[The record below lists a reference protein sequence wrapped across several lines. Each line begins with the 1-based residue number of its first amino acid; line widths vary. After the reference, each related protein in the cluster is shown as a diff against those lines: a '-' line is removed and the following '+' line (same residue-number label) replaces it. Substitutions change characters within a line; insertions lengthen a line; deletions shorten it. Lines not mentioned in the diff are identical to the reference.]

1 MKKRTWLSALL
12 AVALLVSML
21 VVPSASAAGNTA
33 FTDITD
39 PDQANAAEMLRLLGV
54 VNGTGGGA
62 FRPQGTLTRGEFC
75 KMTVEIM
82 GRGDEEPAQRS
93 RTIFTDVSSTHWARG
108 YINLAASITV
118 GGSAGGDGESSTA
131 GTRLIMGVGDG
142 SFQPDR
148 VITCGE
154 AVTILMRVLGYGDGD
169 VAGGLNWYDGYM
181 GLAGSAGLLDKLNL
195 TGASTISRGQAAIL
209 FYNLLFAKTKGSDS
223 LYLTGLGCKV
233 EDGGILLDVN
243 ATLAGSNTAVKTTTG
258 TYKTDRAGLDEN
270 LEGMQGDVVLD
281 KNDKLLAFQPKENI
295 TSRAVNVA
303 EWEATWIRLL
313 DGEQIQIQPDT
324 RTFQSGEEKTYKD
337 VYQDGRPGDSMTI
350 YYDINGKIDYLFLPS
365 TSFTGKAMVARNQPS
380 GNPFTEL
387 TNGDSNYKIYKNGMP
402 ATVGDIRQYDVA
414 TYDSASKIL
423 YISDLKLT
431 GIYENVS
438 PSPKAPV
445 SITVL
450 GRAFDVLPEATNDLQ
465 NFKIGDM
472 MTLLLTSDGKVAGA
486 VTTAAAKG
494 NAVGYV
500 ESITEDGKATVQL
513 LDSVLGKVEG
523 QTSYRKDSATKM
535 MGELVTVS
543 SYKLGQITLT
553 RLTGGS
559 SSGVTGKLDVAART
573 LGGTPLADNVAVYEK
588 VGSSKL
594 QPVKYSQITAASV
607 PASKILY
614 ASKDYAGRY
623 NVLVLN
629 DVTGDLYTYGFLKSG
644 REQTGTM
651 HGLEG
656 EDAKIYN
663 STITV
668 TTAGTD
674 NQGREEKVFG
684 AVAIKNG
691 QVGGIVPS
699 LNQLKDFNRN
709 DIGPKL
715 AGYVFLNEVENVRRS
730 AFDMKAKTVTTT
742 DMVLPIS
749 DSVVCYNKTTKQ
761 WFTAENPMDAL
772 NQARAF
778 SDNITIYYDRTPE
791 DGGKVRM
798 VVVQ

>member
-21 VVPSASAAGNTA
+21 VVPSASAAGNSA

-62 FRPQGTLTRGEFC
+62 FRPQGTLTRSEFC

-118 GGSAGGDGESSTA
+118 GGSSGGDGESATA

-142 SFQPDR
+142 TFQPDR

-154 AVTILMRVLGYGDGD
+154 AVTILMRVLGYSDGD

-181 GLAGSAGLLDKLNL
+181 GLAGSAGLLDGLNL

-258 TYKTDRAGLDEN
+258 TYKTDRAGLDER

-303 EWEATWIRLL
+303 EWAYNEARLTG
-313 DGEQIQIQPDT
+313 GETLELPPQT
-324 RTFQSGEEKTYKD
+324 T
-337 VYQDGRPGDSMTI
+337 VYQDGEKKVYEELWQDLKPGTPATF
-350 YYDINGKIDYLFLPS
+350 YYTAEGKVDYVFLRS
-365 TSFTGKAMVARNQPS
+365 ASASDTAMVARSVPS
-380 GNPFTEL
+380 GNPFTALAKGE
-387 TNGDSNYKIYKNGMP
+387 SNYQIYKNRMP
-402 ATVGDIRQYDVA
+402 ATVNDIRQYDVA
-414 TYDSASKIL
+414 TYDSGAKVMN
-423 YISDLKLT
+423 ISDLRLT
-431 GIYENVS
+431 GMYENVY
-438 PSPKAPV
+438 PNTDTPAKIWVMGVELP
-445 SITVL
+445 
-450 GRAFDVLPEATNDLQ
+450 VLPCAVEDLR
-465 NFKIGDM
+465 NFKIGDTL
-472 MTLLLTSDGKVAGA
+472 TLLLTNDGKVAGA

-500 ESITEDGKATVQL
+500 KEINAENGEATVQL
-513 LDSVLGKVEG
+513 LDSVLGEVKG
-523 QTSYRKDSATKM
+523 KTAYRNDSATKM
-535 MGELVTVS
+535 LGELVTVS
-543 SYKLGQITLT
+543 SYKLGQISLT

-559 SSGVTGKLDVAART
+559 SSGVTGKLEVAART
-573 LGGTPLADNVAVYEK
+573 LGGVALADNAAVYEK

-594 QPVKYSQITAASV
+594 QPVKYSQITASSV

-614 ASKDYAGRY
+614 AGKDYAGRY
-623 NVLVLN
+623 NVLVLD
-629 DVTGDLYTYGFLKSG
+629 DVTGDLYTYGFMSKGTMETSSSMGPIINSTVIVTTSDKSG
-644 REQTGTM
+644 ESK
-651 HGLEG
+651 LELVG
-656 EDAKIYN
+656 GVEVPRNAVGGVVASLNTLKDGPAKI
-663 STITV
+663 
-668 TTAGTD
+668 
-674 NQGREEKVFG
+674 
-684 AVAIKNG
+684 
-691 QVGGIVPS
+691 
-699 LNQLKDFNRN
+699 
-709 DIGPKL
+709 
-715 AGYVFLNEVENVRRS
+715 AGYVFLKEQDGVRRS

-749 DSVVCYNKTTKQ
+749 DNVVCYNKTTKQ
-761 WFTAENPMDAL
+761 WFTAEDPMDAL

-791 DGGKVRM
+791 DGGKVRV

>member
-1 MKKRTWLSALL
+1 MKVRKWLSTLL
-12 AVALLVSML
+12 AAALLVGMMVL
-21 VVPSASAAGNTA
+21 PPASAAGNSA

-39 PDQANAAEMLRLLGV
+39 PAQANAAEMLRLLGV

-62 FRPQGTLTRGEFC
+62 FRPAGTLTRGEFC

-93 RTIFTDVSSTHWARG
+93 RTIFTDVGSTHWARG

-118 GGSAGGDGESSTA
+118 GGSSGSGGEGAAA

-154 AVTILMRVLGYGDGD
+154 AVTILMRVLGYGDSD

-181 GLAGSAGLLDKLNL
+181 GLAHSAGLLDGLTL

-243 ATLAGSNTAVKTTTG
+243 ATLAGSNTAVKTSTG
-258 TYKTDRAGLDEN
+258 TYKTDRTGMDESM
-270 LEGMQGDVVLD
+270 EGMQGDVVLD

-303 EWEATWIRLL
+303 EWAYNEVRLTGGETLEL
-313 DGEQIQIQPDT
+313 DP
-324 RTFQSGEEKTYKD
+324 QSD
-337 VYQDGRPGDSMTI
+337 VYQDGEKKTYEQLWQDLKPGTPATF
-350 YYDINGKIDYLFLPS
+350 YYTAEGKVDYVFLRS
-365 TSFTGKAMVARNQPS
+365 ASASDTAMVARSKPS
-380 GNPFTEL
+380 GNPFTALAGGE
-387 TNGDSNYKIYKNGMP
+387 SNYQIYKNGMP
-402 ATVGDIRQYDVA
+402 ATVNDIRQYDVA
-414 TYDSASKIL
+414 TYDSGAKVMN
-423 YISDLKLT
+423 ISDLRLT
-431 GIYENVS
+431 GMYENVY
-438 PSPKAPV
+438 PNTDTPATIWVMGVK
-445 SITVL
+445 L
-450 GRAFDVLPEATNDLQ
+450 QVLPCATEDLR
-465 NFKIGDM
+465 NFKIGD
-472 MTLLLTSDGKVAGA
+472 TLTVLLTSDGKVAGA
-486 VTTAAAKG
+486 VTTAAAKS

-500 ESITEDGKATVQL
+500 ESIDEEGKATVQL
-513 LDSVLGKVEG
+513 LNSVLGKVEG

-559 SSGVTGKLDVAART
+559 SGSVTGKLDVVGRT
-573 LGGTPLADNVAVYEK
+573 LGGTALADNVAVYEK
-588 VGSSKL
+588 VGTSKL
-594 QPVKYSQITAASV
+594 QPIKYSQITCTSV

-614 ASKDYAGRY
+614 AGKDYAGRY
-623 NVLVLN
+623 NVLVLD
-629 DVTGDLYTYGFLKSG
+629 DVTGDLYTYGFMSKGSMETSSSMG
-644 REQTGTM
+644 PIVNSTVIVTTTG
-651 HGLEG
+651 EG
-656 EDAKIYN
+656 EGTKLELVGGVDVPRDA
-663 STITV
+663 
-668 TTAGTD
+668 
-674 NQGREEKVFG
+674 
-684 AVAIKNG
+684 
-691 QVGGIVPS
+691 VGGIVAS
-699 LNQLKDFNRN
+699 LNTLEGKN
-709 DIGPKL
+709 KV
-715 AGYVFLNEVENVRRS
+715 AGHVFLKELDGVRRS

-749 DSVVCYNKTTKQ
+749 DNVVCYNKTTKQ
-761 WFTAENPMDAL
+761 WFTDEDPMTNL

-778 SDNITIYYDRTPE
+778 SDNMTLYYDRVPE

>member
-181 GLAGSAGLLDKLNL
+181 GLASSAGLLDKLNL

-295 TSRAVNVA
+295 ISRAVNVA

-337 VYQDGRPGDSMTI
+337 VYQDGHPGDSITI

-472 MTLLLTSDGKVAGA
+472 MTLLLTNDGKVAGV

-523 QTSYRKDSATKM
+523 KTSYRKDSATKM

-543 SYKLGQITLT
+543 SNKQGQLTLT

-594 QPVKYSQITAASV
+594 QPVKYSQITAVSV

-623 NVLVLN
+623 NVLVLD
-629 DVTGDLYTYGFLKSG
+629 DVTGDLYTYGFMSK
-644 REQTGTM
+644 GTM
-651 HGLEG
+651 TTPSSMG
-656 EDAKIYN
+656 EIVN
-663 STITV
+663 STVIV
-668 TTAGTD
+668 TTSD
-674 NQGREEKVFG
+674 
-684 AVAIKNG
+684 KNG
-691 QVGGIVPS
+691 ETKLELVGGVEVPRNAIGGVVAS
-699 LNQLKDFNRN
+699 LNTLQDKNK
-709 DIGPKL
+709 I
-715 AGYVFLNEVENVRRS
+715 AGYVFLKELDGVRRS

-742 DMVLPIS
+742 DMMLPIS
-749 DSVVCYNKTTKQ
+749 DNVVCYNKTTGK
-761 WFTAENPMDAL
+761 WFAEHEEAMDNL
-772 NQARAF
+772 NEARAF
-778 SDNITIYYDRTPE
+778 SDNITIYYDRAPE
-791 DGGKVRM
+791 DGGKVRV

>member
-1 MKKRTWLSALL
+1 MKVRKWLSTLL
-12 AVALLVSML
+12 AAALLVGMMVL
-21 VVPSASAAGNTA
+21 PPASAAGNSA

-39 PDQANAAEMLRLLGV
+39 PAQANAAEMLRLLGV

-93 RTIFTDVSSTHWARG
+93 RTIFTDVGSTHWARG

-118 GGSAGGDGESSTA
+118 GGSSGSGGEGAAA

-154 AVTILMRVLGYGDGD
+154 AVTILMRVLGYGDSD

-181 GLAGSAGLLDKLNL
+181 GLAHSAGLLDGLTL

-223 LYLTGLGCKV
+223 LYLTGLGCRV

-243 ATLAGSNTAVKTTTG
+243 ASLAGSNSAVKTSTG
-258 TYKTDRAGLDEN
+258 TYKTDRTGMDESM
-270 LEGMQGDVVLD
+270 EGMQGDVVLD

-303 EWEATWIRLL
+303 EWAYNEVRLTGGETLEL
-313 DGEQIQIQPDT
+313 DP
-324 RTFQSGEEKTYKD
+324 QSD
-337 VYQDGRPGDSMTI
+337 VYQDGEKKTYEQLWQDLKPGTPATF
-350 YYDINGKIDYLFLPS
+350 YYTAEGKVDYVFLRS
-365 TSFTGKAMVARNQPS
+365 ASASDTAMVARSKPS
-380 GNPFTEL
+380 GNPFTALAGGE
-387 TNGDSNYKIYKNGMP
+387 SNYQIYKNGMP
-402 ATVGDIRQYDVA
+402 ATVNDIRQYDVA
-414 TYDSASKIL
+414 TYDSGAKVMN
-423 YISDLKLT
+423 ISDLRLT
-431 GIYENVS
+431 GMYENVY
-438 PSPKAPV
+438 PNTDTPATIWVMGVK
-445 SITVL
+445 L
-450 GRAFDVLPEATNDLQ
+450 QVLPCATEDLR
-465 NFKIGDM
+465 NFKIGD
-472 MTLLLTSDGKVAGA
+472 TLTVLLTSDGKVAGA
-486 VTTAAAKG
+486 VTTAAAKS

-500 ESITEDGKATVQL
+500 ESIDEEGKATVQL
-513 LDSVLGKVEG
+513 LNSVLGKVEG

-559 SSGVTGKLDVAART
+559 SGSVTGKLDVVGRT
-573 LGGTPLADNVAVYEK
+573 LGGTALADNVAVYEK
-588 VGSSKL
+588 VGTSKL
-594 QPVKYSQITAASV
+594 QPIQYSQITCTSV

-614 ASKDYAGRY
+614 AGKDYAGRY
-623 NVLVLN
+623 NVLVLD
-629 DVTGDLYTYGFLKSG
+629 DVTGDLYTYGFMSKGSMETSSSMG
-644 REQTGTM
+644 PIVNSTVIVTTTG
-651 HGLEG
+651 EG
-656 EDAKIYN
+656 EGTKLELVGGVDVPRDA
-663 STITV
+663 
-668 TTAGTD
+668 
-674 NQGREEKVFG
+674 
-684 AVAIKNG
+684 
-691 QVGGIVPS
+691 VGGIVAS
-699 LNQLKDFNRN
+699 LNTLEGKN
-709 DIGPKL
+709 KV
-715 AGYVFLNEVENVRRS
+715 AGHVFLKELDGVRRS

-749 DSVVCYNKTTKQ
+749 DNVVCYNKTTKQ
-761 WFTAENPMDAL
+761 WFTDEDPMTNL

-778 SDNITIYYDRTPE
+778 SDNMTLYYDRAPE

>member
-295 TSRAVNVA
+295 TSRAANVA
-303 EWEATWIRLL
+303 EWAYNEARLTG
-313 DGEQIQIQPDT
+313 GETLELPPQT
-324 RTFQSGEEKTYKD
+324 T
-337 VYQDGRPGDSMTI
+337 VYQDGEKKVYEELWQDLKPGTPVTF
-350 YYDINGKIDYLFLPS
+350 YYTAEGKVGYLFLRS
-365 TSFTGKAMVARNQPS
+365 ASASDTAMVARSVPS
-380 GNPFTEL
+380 GNPFTAL
-387 TNGDSNYKIYKNGMP
+387 TKGEGNYQIYKNGMP
-402 ATVGDIRQYDVA
+402 ATVNDIRQYDVA
-414 TYDSASKIL
+414 TYDSGAKVMN
-423 YISDLKLT
+423 ISDLRLT
-431 GIYENVS
+431 GMYENVY
-438 PSPKAPV
+438 PNTDTPAKIWVMGKELP
-445 SITVL
+445 
-450 GRAFDVLPEATNDLQ
+450 VLPCAVEDLR
-465 NFKIGDM
+465 NFKIGDTL
-472 MTLLLTSDGKVAGA
+472 TLLLTSDGKVAGA

-500 ESITEDGKATVQL
+500 ESIAEDGTAVVQL

-523 QTSYRKDSATKM
+523 KTSYRGDSAEKM

-588 VGSSKL
+588 VSSSKL

-614 ASKDYAGRY
+614 AGKDYAGRY
-623 NVLVLN
+623 NVLVLD
-629 DVTGDLYTYGFLKSG
+629 DVTGDLYTYGFMSKGTWKTDSSLGEIVNSTVIVTTSGKDEGTKLELVGGVEVHRNAVGGVVASLNTLKDG
-644 REQTGTM
+644 P
-651 HGLEG
+651 
-656 EDAKIYN
+656 AKI
-663 STITV
+663 
-668 TTAGTD
+668 
-674 NQGREEKVFG
+674 
-684 AVAIKNG
+684 
-691 QVGGIVPS
+691 
-699 LNQLKDFNRN
+699 
-709 DIGPKL
+709 
-715 AGYVFLNEVENVRRS
+715 AGYVFLKELGGVHRS

-749 DSVVCYNKTTKQ
+749 DNVVCYNKTTGK
-761 WFTAENPMDAL
+761 WFAEHEEAMDNL
-772 NQARAF
+772 NEARAF

-791 DGGKVRM
+791 EGGKVRM

>member
-21 VVPSASAAGNTA
+21 VVPSASAAGNSA

-118 GGSAGGDGESSTA
+118 GGSSGGSGETA
-131 GTRLIMGVGDG
+131 SGGTRLIMGVGDG
-142 SFQPDR
+142 TFRPDR

-181 GLAGSAGLLDKLNL
+181 GLASSAGLMDKLNL

-223 LYLTGLGCKV
+223 PYLTGLGCRV
-233 EDGGILLDVN
+233 EDGGVLLDVN

-258 TYKTDRAGLDEN
+258 TYKTDRAGLNES

-281 KNDKLLAFQPKENI
+281 KDDKLLAFQPRDNI

-303 EWEATWIRLL
+303 EWAYNQVRLTGGETL
-313 DGEQIQIQPDT
+313 DLPPQT
-324 RTFQSGEEKTYKD
+324 T
-337 VYQDGRPGDSMTI
+337 VYQDGEKKVYEELWQDLKPGTPATL
-350 YYDINGKIDYLFLPS
+350 YYTAEGKVDYLFLRS
-365 TSFTGKAMVARNQPS
+365 ASASDTAMVARNVPT
-380 GNPFTEL
+380 GNPFTAL
-387 TNGDSNYKIYKNGMP
+387 TGGESNYQIYKNGMP
-402 ATVGDIRQYDVA
+402 ATVNDIRQYDVA
-414 TYDSASKIL
+414 TYDSGAKVMN
-423 YISDLKLT
+423 ISDLRLT
-431 GIYENVS
+431 GMYENVY
-438 PSPKAPV
+438 PNTDTPAKIWVMGVELP
-445 SITVL
+445 
-450 GRAFDVLPEATNDLQ
+450 VLPSAVEDLRS
-465 NFKIGDM
+465 FKIGDTL
-472 MTLLLTSDGKVAGA
+472 TLLLTSDGKVAGA
-486 VTTAAAKG
+486 VTTASAKS

-500 ESITEDGKATVQL
+500 ENIDAEGKATVQL
-513 LDSVLGKVEG
+513 LSDVLGKVEG
-523 QTSYRKDSATKM
+523 QTSYRGESATKL

-543 SYKLGQITLT
+543 SYKLGQISLT

-559 SSGVTGKLDVAART
+559 SSGVTGKLDVAGRT
-573 LGGTPLADNVAVYEK
+573 LGGVALADNVAVYEK

-594 QPVKYSQITAASV
+594 QPVKYSQITASSV

-614 ASKDYAGRY
+614 ASQDYAGRY
-623 NVLVLN
+623 NVLVLD
-629 DVTGDLYTYGFLKSG
+629 DVTGDLYTYGFMSK
-644 REQTGTM
+644 GTITTPSSM
-651 HGLEG
+651 G
-656 EDAKIYN
+656 DVVN
-663 STITV
+663 STVIV
-668 TTAGTD
+668 TTSGQSGEAKLELVGGVD
-674 NQGREEKVFG
+674 VPGNAVGG
-684 AVAIKNG
+684 AVA
-691 QVGGIVPS
+691 S
-699 LNQLKDFNRN
+699 LNVLDGKNK
-709 DIGPKL
+709 I
-715 AGYVFLNEVENVRRS
+715 AGYVFLKELAGVRRS
-730 AFDMKAKTVTTT
+730 AFDMTAKTVTTT
-742 DMVLPIS
+742 NMVLPIS
-749 DSVVCYNKTTKQ
+749 DNVVCYNKTTKQ
-761 WFTAENPMDAL
+761 WFTGEDPMNNL

>member
-21 VVPSASAAGNTA
+21 VVPSASAAGNSA

-295 TSRAVNVA
+295 ISRAVNVA

-337 VYQDGRPGDSMTI
+337 VYQDGHPGDSMTI

-472 MTLLLTSDGKVAGA
+472 MTLLLTNDGKVAGV

-523 QTSYRKDSATKM
+523 KTSYRKDSATKM

-543 SYKLGQITLT
+543 SNKQGQLTLT

-594 QPVKYSQITAASV
+594 QPVKYSQITAVSV

-623 NVLVLN
+623 NVLVLD
-629 DVTGDLYTYGFLKSG
+629 DVTGDLYTYGFMSK
-644 REQTGTM
+644 GTM
-651 HGLEG
+651 TTPSSMG
-656 EDAKIYN
+656 EIVN
-663 STITV
+663 STVIV
-668 TTAGTD
+668 TTSD
-674 NQGREEKVFG
+674 
-684 AVAIKNG
+684 KNG
-691 QVGGIVPS
+691 ETKLELVGGVEVPRNAIGGVVAS
-699 LNQLKDFNRN
+699 LNTLQDKNK
-709 DIGPKL
+709 I
-715 AGYVFLNEVENVRRS
+715 AGYVFLKELDGVRRS

-761 WFTAENPMDAL
+761 WFTAEDPMDAL

-791 DGGKVRM
+791 NGGKVRV

>member
-1 MKKRTWLSALL
+1 MKVRKWLSTLL
-12 AVALLVSML
+12 AAALLVGMMIL
-21 VVPSASAAGNTA
+21 PPASAAGNSA

-39 PDQANAAEMLRLLGV
+39 PAQANAAEMLRLLGV

-62 FRPQGTLTRGEFC
+62 FRPAGTLTRGEFC

-93 RTIFTDVSSTHWARG
+93 RTIFTDVGSTHWARG

-118 GGSAGGDGESSTA
+118 GGSSGSGGEGAAA

-181 GLAGSAGLLDKLNL
+181 GLASSAGLLDKLNL

-243 ATLAGSNTAVKTTTG
+243 ATLAGSNSAVKTSTG
-258 TYKTDRAGLDEN
+258 TYKTDRTGMDESM
-270 LEGMQGDVVLD
+270 EGMQGDVVLD

-303 EWEATWIRLL
+303 EWAYNEVRLTGGETLEL
-313 DGEQIQIQPDT
+313 DPK
-324 RTFQSGEEKTYKD
+324 SD
-337 VYQDGRPGDSMTI
+337 VYQDGEKKTYEQLWQDLKPGTPATF
-350 YYDINGKIDYLFLPS
+350 YYTAEGKVDYVFLRS
-365 TSFTGKAMVARNQPS
+365 ASASDTAMVARSKPS
-380 GNPFTEL
+380 GNPFTALAGGE
-387 TNGDSNYKIYKNGMP
+387 SNYQIYKNGMP
-402 ATVGDIRQYDVA
+402 ATVNDIRQYDVA
-414 TYDSASKIL
+414 TYDSGAKVMN
-423 YISDLKLT
+423 ISDLRLT
-431 GIYENVS
+431 GMYENVY
-438 PSPKAPV
+438 PNTDTPATIWVMGVK
-445 SITVL
+445 L
-450 GRAFDVLPEATNDLQ
+450 QVLPCATEDLR
-465 NFKIGDM
+465 NFKIGD
-472 MTLLLTSDGKVAGA
+472 TLTVLLTSDGKVAGA
-486 VTTAAAKG
+486 VTTAAAKS

-500 ESITEDGKATVQL
+500 ESVDEEGKATVQL
-513 LDSVLGKVEG
+513 LNSVLGKVEG

-559 SSGVTGKLDVAART
+559 SGSVTGKLDVVGRT
-573 LGGTPLADNVAVYEK
+573 LGGTALADNVAVYEK
-588 VGSSKL
+588 VGTSKL
-594 QPVKYSQITAASV
+594 QPIKYSQITCTSV

-614 ASKDYAGRY
+614 AGKDYAGRY
-623 NVLVLN
+623 NVLVLD
-629 DVTGDLYTYGFLKSG
+629 DVTGDLYTYGFMSKGSMETSSSMG
-644 REQTGTM
+644 PIVNSTVIVTTTG
-651 HGLEG
+651 EG
-656 EDAKIYN
+656 EGTKLELVGGVDVPRDA
-663 STITV
+663 
-668 TTAGTD
+668 
-674 NQGREEKVFG
+674 
-684 AVAIKNG
+684 
-691 QVGGIVPS
+691 VGGIVAS
-699 LNQLKDFNRN
+699 LNTLEGKN
-709 DIGPKL
+709 KV
-715 AGYVFLNEVENVRRS
+715 AGHVFLKELDGVRRS

-749 DSVVCYNKTTKQ
+749 DNVVCYNKTTKQ
-761 WFTAENPMDAL
+761 WFTDEDPMTNL

-778 SDNITIYYDRTPE
+778 SDNMTLYYDRAPE

>member
-1 MKKRTWLSALL
+1 MKVRKWLSTLL
-12 AVALLVSML
+12 AAALLVGMMVL
-21 VVPSASAAGNTA
+21 PPASAAGNSA

-39 PDQANAAEMLRLLGV
+39 PAQANAAEMLRLLGV

-62 FRPQGTLTRGEFC
+62 FRPAGTLTRGEFC

-93 RTIFTDVSSTHWARG
+93 RTIFTDVGSTHWARG

-118 GGSAGGDGESSTA
+118 GGSSGSGGEGAAA

-154 AVTILMRVLGYGDGD
+154 AVTILMRVLGYGDSD

-181 GLAGSAGLLDKLNL
+181 GLAGSAGLLDGLTL

-223 LYLTGLGCKV
+223 LYLTGLGCRV

-243 ATLAGSNTAVKTTTG
+243 ASLAGSNSAVKTSTG
-258 TYKTDRAGLDEN
+258 TYKTDRTGMDESM
-270 LEGMQGDVVLD
+270 EGMQGDVVLD

-303 EWEATWIRLL
+303 EWAYNEVRLTGGETLEL
-313 DGEQIQIQPDT
+313 DP
-324 RTFQSGEEKTYKD
+324 QSD
-337 VYQDGRPGDSMTI
+337 VYQDGEKKTYEQLWQDLKPGTPATF
-350 YYDINGKIDYLFLPS
+350 YYTAEGKVDYVFLRS
-365 TSFTGKAMVARNQPS
+365 ASASDTAMVARSKPS
-380 GNPFTEL
+380 GNPFTALAGGE
-387 TNGDSNYKIYKNGMP
+387 SNYQIYKNGMP
-402 ATVGDIRQYDVA
+402 ATVNDIRQYDVA
-414 TYDSASKIL
+414 TYDSGAKVMN
-423 YISDLKLT
+423 ISDLRLT
-431 GIYENVS
+431 GMYENVY
-438 PSPKAPV
+438 PNTDTPATIWVMGVK
-445 SITVL
+445 L
-450 GRAFDVLPEATNDLQ
+450 QVLPCATEDLR
-465 NFKIGDM
+465 NFKIGD
-472 MTLLLTSDGKVAGA
+472 TLTVLLTSDGKVAGA
-486 VTTAAAKG
+486 VTTAAAKS

-500 ESITEDGKATVQL
+500 ESIDEEGKATVQL
-513 LDSVLGKVEG
+513 LNSVLGKVEG

-559 SSGVTGKLDVAART
+559 SGSVTGKLDVVGRT
-573 LGGTPLADNVAVYEK
+573 LGGTALADNVAVYEK
-588 VGSSKL
+588 VGTSKL
-594 QPVKYSQITAASV
+594 QPIKYSQITCTSV

-614 ASKDYAGRY
+614 AGKDYAGRY
-623 NVLVLN
+623 NVLVLD
-629 DVTGDLYTYGFLKSG
+629 DVTGDLYTYGFMSKGSMETSSSMG
-644 REQTGTM
+644 PIVNSTVIVTTTG
-651 HGLEG
+651 EG
-656 EDAKIYN
+656 EGTKLELVGGVDVPRDA
-663 STITV
+663 
-668 TTAGTD
+668 
-674 NQGREEKVFG
+674 
-684 AVAIKNG
+684 
-691 QVGGIVPS
+691 VGGIVAS
-699 LNQLKDFNRN
+699 LNTLEGKN
-709 DIGPKL
+709 KV
-715 AGYVFLNEVENVRRS
+715 AGHVFLKELDGVRRS

-749 DSVVCYNKTTKQ
+749 DNVVCYNKTTKQ
-761 WFTAENPMDAL
+761 WFTDEDPMTNL

-778 SDNITIYYDRTPE
+778 SDNMTLYYDRAPE

>member
-337 VYQDGRPGDSMTI
+337 VYQDGHPGDSMTI

-472 MTLLLTSDGKVAGA
+472 MTLLLTNDGKVAGA
-486 VTTAAAKG
+486 VTAAAAKG

-543 SYKLGQITLT
+543 SNKQGQLTLT

-594 QPVKYSQITAASV
+594 QPVKYSQITAVSV

-614 ASKDYAGRY
+614 AGKDYAGRY
-623 NVLVLN
+623 NVLVLD
-629 DVTGDLYTYGFLKSG
+629 DVTGDLYTYGFMSK
-644 REQTGTM
+644 GTM
-651 HGLEG
+651 TTPSSMG
-656 EDAKIYN
+656 EIVN
-663 STITV
+663 STVIV
-668 TTAGTD
+668 TTSD
-674 NQGREEKVFG
+674 
-684 AVAIKNG
+684 KNG
-691 QVGGIVPS
+691 ETKLELVGGVEVPRNAVGGVVAS
-699 LNQLKDFNRN
+699 LNTLQDKNK
-709 DIGPKL
+709 I
-715 AGYVFLNEVENVRRS
+715 AGYVFLKELDGIRRS

-761 WFTAENPMDAL
+761 WFTAEDPMDAL

-791 DGGKVRM
+791 NGGKVRM

>member
-337 VYQDGRPGDSMTI
+337 VYQDGHPGDSMTI

-472 MTLLLTSDGKVAGA
+472 MTLLLTNDGKVAGA

-500 ESITEDGKATVQL
+500 KEINTEDGEATVQL
-513 LDSVLGKVEG
+513 LDNVLGEVKG
-523 QTSYRKDSATKM
+523 KTSYRKDSATKM

-543 SYKLGQITLT
+543 SNKQGQLTLT

-573 LGGTPLADNVAVYEK
+573 LGGVALADNVAVYEK

-594 QPVKYSQITAASV
+594 QPVKYSQITAVSV

-614 ASKDYAGRY
+614 AGKDYADRY
-623 NVLVLN
+623 NVLVLD
-629 DVTGDLYTYGFLKSG
+629 DVTGDLYTYGFMSKGTWKTDSSLGEIVNSTVIVTTSGKDEGTKLELVGGVEVPRNAVGGVVASLNTLKDG
-644 REQTGTM
+644 P
-651 HGLEG
+651 
-656 EDAKIYN
+656 AKI
-663 STITV
+663 
-668 TTAGTD
+668 
-674 NQGREEKVFG
+674 
-684 AVAIKNG
+684 
-691 QVGGIVPS
+691 
-699 LNQLKDFNRN
+699 
-709 DIGPKL
+709 
-715 AGYVFLNEVENVRRS
+715 AGYVFLKELDGVRRS

-749 DSVVCYNKTTKQ
+749 DNVVCYNKTTGK
-761 WFTAENPMDAL
+761 WFAEHEEAMDNL
-772 NQARAF
+772 NEARAF

-791 DGGKVRM
+791 EGGKVRM

>member
-1 MKKRTWLSALL
+1 MKVRKWLSTLL
-12 AVALLVSML
+12 AAALLVGMMIL
-21 VVPSASAAGNTA
+21 PPASAAGNSA

-39 PDQANAAEMLRLLGV
+39 PAQANAAEMLRLLGV

-62 FRPQGTLTRGEFC
+62 FRPAGTLTRGEFC

-93 RTIFTDVSSTHWARG
+93 RTIFTDVGSTHWARG

-118 GGSAGGDGESSTA
+118 GGSSGSGGEGAAA

-181 GLAGSAGLLDKLNL
+181 GLASSAGLLDKLNL

-223 LYLTGLGCKV
+223 RYLTGLGCKV
-233 EDGGILLDVN
+233 EEGGILLDVN
-243 ATLAGSNTAVKTTTG
+243 ASLAGSNSAVKTSTG
-258 TYKTDRAGLDEN
+258 TYKTDRTGMDESM
-270 LEGMQGDVVLD
+270 EGMQGDVVLD

-303 EWEATWIRLL
+303 EWAYSEVRLTGGETLEL
-313 DGEQIQIQPDT
+313 DP
-324 RTFQSGEEKTYKD
+324 QSA
-337 VYQDGRPGDSMTI
+337 VYQDGEKKTYEQLWQDLKPGTPATF
-350 YYDINGKIDYLFLPS
+350 YYTAEGKVDYVFLRS
-365 TSFTGKAMVARNQPS
+365 ASASDTAMVARSKPS
-380 GNPFTEL
+380 GNPFTALAGGE
-387 TNGDSNYKIYKNGMP
+387 SNYQIYKNGMP
-402 ATVGDIRQYDVA
+402 ATVNDIRQYDVA
-414 TYDSASKIL
+414 TYDSGAKVMN
-423 YISDLKLT
+423 ISDLRLT
-431 GIYENVS
+431 GMYENVY
-438 PSPKAPV
+438 PNTDTPATIWVMGVK
-445 SITVL
+445 L
-450 GRAFDVLPEATNDLQ
+450 QVLPCATEDLR
-465 NFKIGDM
+465 NFKIGD
-472 MTLLLTSDGKVAGA
+472 TLTVLLTSDGKVAGA
-486 VTTAAAKG
+486 VTTAAAKS

-500 ESITEDGKATVQL
+500 ESIDEEGKATIQL
-513 LDSVLGKVEG
+513 LNSVLGKVEG

-559 SSGVTGKLDVAART
+559 SGSVTGKLDVVGRT
-573 LGGTPLADNVAVYEK
+573 LGGTALADNVAVYEK
-588 VGSSKL
+588 VGTSKL
-594 QPVKYSQITAASV
+594 QPVKYSQITCTSV

-614 ASKDYAGRY
+614 AGKDYAGRY
-623 NVLVLN
+623 NVLVLD
-629 DVTGDLYTYGFLKSG
+629 DVTGDLYTYGFMSKGSMETASSMG
-644 REQTGTM
+644 PIVNSTVIVTTKG
-651 HGLEG
+651 EG
-656 EDAKIYN
+656 EGTKLELVGGVDVPRDA
-663 STITV
+663 
-668 TTAGTD
+668 
-674 NQGREEKVFG
+674 
-684 AVAIKNG
+684 
-691 QVGGIVPS
+691 VGGIVAS
-699 LNQLKDFNRN
+699 LNTLEGKN
-709 DIGPKL
+709 KV
-715 AGYVFLNEVENVRRS
+715 AGHVFLKELDGVRRS

-749 DSVVCYNKTTKQ
+749 DNVVCYNKTTKQ
-761 WFTAENPMDAL
+761 WFTDEDPMTNL

-778 SDNITIYYDRTPE
+778 SDNMTLYYDRAPE

>member
-21 VVPSASAAGNTA
+21 VVPSASAAGNSA

-62 FRPQGTLTRGEFC
+62 FRPQGTLTRSEFC

-118 GGSAGGDGESSTA
+118 GGSSGGDGESSTA

-337 VYQDGRPGDSMTI
+337 VYQDGHPGDSMTI

-472 MTLLLTSDGKVAGA
+472 MTLLLTNDGKVAGV

-523 QTSYRKDSATKM
+523 KTSYRKDSATKM

-543 SYKLGQITLT
+543 SNKQGQLTLT

-573 LGGTPLADNVAVYEK
+573 LGGVALADNVAVYEK

-594 QPVKYSQITAASV
+594 QPVKYSQITAVSV

-614 ASKDYAGRY
+614 AGKDYADRY
-623 NVLVLN
+623 NVLVLD
-629 DVTGDLYTYGFLKSG
+629 DVTGDLYTYGFMSKGTWKTDSSLGEIVNSTVIVTTSGKDEGTKLELVGGVEVPRNAVGGVVASLNTLKDG
-644 REQTGTM
+644 P
-651 HGLEG
+651 
-656 EDAKIYN
+656 AKI
-663 STITV
+663 
-668 TTAGTD
+668 
-674 NQGREEKVFG
+674 
-684 AVAIKNG
+684 
-691 QVGGIVPS
+691 
-699 LNQLKDFNRN
+699 
-709 DIGPKL
+709 
-715 AGYVFLNEVENVRRS
+715 AGYVFLKELDGVRRS

-749 DSVVCYNKTTKQ
+749 DNVVCYNKTTGK
-761 WFTAENPMDAL
+761 WFAEHEEAMDNL
-772 NQARAF
+772 NEARAF

-791 DGGKVRM
+791 EGGKVRM

>member
-337 VYQDGRPGDSMTI
+337 VYQDGHPGDSMTI

-472 MTLLLTSDGKVAGA
+472 MTLLLTNDGKVAGV

-523 QTSYRKDSATKM
+523 KTSYRKDSATKM

-543 SYKLGQITLT
+543 SNKQGQLTLT

-573 LGGTPLADNVAVYEK
+573 LGGVALADNVAVYEK

-629 DVTGDLYTYGFLKSG
+629 DVTGDLYTYGFMSK
-644 REQTGTM
+644 GTM
-651 HGLEG
+651 TTPSSMG
-656 EDAKIYN
+656 EIVN
-663 STITV
+663 STVIV
-668 TTAGTD
+668 TTSD
-674 NQGREEKVFG
+674 
-684 AVAIKNG
+684 KNG
-691 QVGGIVPS
+691 ETKLELVGGVEVPRNAIGGVVAS
-699 LNQLKDFNRN
+699 LNTLQDKNK
-709 DIGPKL
+709 I
-715 AGYVFLNEVENVRRS
+715 AGYVFLKELDGIRRS

-761 WFTAENPMDAL
+761 WFTAEDPMDAL

-791 DGGKVRM
+791 EGGKVRM

>member
-1 MKKRTWLSALL
+1 MKVRKWLSTLL
-12 AVALLVSML
+12 AAALLVGMMIL
-21 VVPSASAAGNTA
+21 PPASAAGNSA

-39 PDQANAAEMLRLLGV
+39 PAQANAAEMLRLLGV

-62 FRPQGTLTRGEFC
+62 FRPAGTLTRGEFC

-93 RTIFTDVSSTHWARG
+93 RTIFTDVGSTHWARG

-118 GGSAGGDGESSTA
+118 GGSSGSGGEGAAA

-154 AVTILMRVLGYGDGD
+154 AVTILMRVLGYGDSD

-181 GLAGSAGLLDKLNL
+181 GLAHSAGLLDGLTL

-233 EDGGILLDVN
+233 EEGGILLDVN
-243 ATLAGSNTAVKTTTG
+243 ASLAGSNSAVKTSTG
-258 TYKTDRAGLDEN
+258 TYKTDRTGMDESM
-270 LEGMQGDVVLD
+270 EGMQGDVVLD

-303 EWEATWIRLL
+303 EWAYNQVRLTGGETLEL
-313 DGEQIQIQPDT
+313 DP
-324 RTFQSGEEKTYKD
+324 QSD
-337 VYQDGRPGDSMTI
+337 VYQDGEKKTYEQLWQDLKPGTPATF
-350 YYDINGKIDYLFLPS
+350 YYTAEGKVDYVFLRS
-365 TSFTGKAMVARNQPS
+365 ASASDTAMVARSKPS
-380 GNPFTEL
+380 GNPFTALAGGE
-387 TNGDSNYKIYKNGMP
+387 SNYQIYKNGMP
-402 ATVGDIRQYDVA
+402 ATVNDIRQYDVA
-414 TYDSASKIL
+414 TYDSGAKVMN
-423 YISDLKLT
+423 ISDLRLT
-431 GIYENVS
+431 GMYENVY
-438 PSPKAPV
+438 PNTDTPATIWVMGVK
-445 SITVL
+445 L
-450 GRAFDVLPEATNDLQ
+450 QVLPCATEDLR
-465 NFKIGDM
+465 NFKIGD
-472 MTLLLTSDGKVAGA
+472 TLTVLLTSDGKVAGA
-486 VTTAAAKG
+486 VTTAAAKS

-500 ESITEDGKATVQL
+500 ESIDEEGKATVQL
-513 LDSVLGKVEG
+513 LNSVLGKVEG

-559 SSGVTGKLDVAART
+559 SGSVTGKLDVVGRT
-573 LGGTPLADNVAVYEK
+573 LGGTALADNVAVYEK
-588 VGSSKL
+588 VGTSKL
-594 QPVKYSQITAASV
+594 QPIQYSQITCTSV

-614 ASKDYAGRY
+614 AGKDYAGRY
-623 NVLVLN
+623 NVLVLD
-629 DVTGDLYTYGFLKSG
+629 DVTGDLYTYGFMSKGSMETSSSMG
-644 REQTGTM
+644 PIVNSTVIVTTTG
-651 HGLEG
+651 EG
-656 EDAKIYN
+656 EGTKLELVGGVDVPRDA
-663 STITV
+663 
-668 TTAGTD
+668 
-674 NQGREEKVFG
+674 
-684 AVAIKNG
+684 
-691 QVGGIVPS
+691 VGGIVAS
-699 LNQLKDFNRN
+699 LNTLEGKN
-709 DIGPKL
+709 KV
-715 AGYVFLNEVENVRRS
+715 AGHVFLKELDGVRRS

-749 DSVVCYNKTTKQ
+749 DNVVCYNKTTKQ
-761 WFTAENPMDAL
+761 WFTDEDPMTNLNP
-772 NQARAF
+772 ARAF
-778 SDNITIYYDRTPE
+778 SDNMTLYYDRAPE

>member
-181 GLAGSAGLLDKLNL
+181 GLASSAGLLDKLNL

-337 VYQDGRPGDSMTI
+337 VYQDGHPGDSMTI

-472 MTLLLTSDGKVAGA
+472 MTLLLTNDGKVAGV

-523 QTSYRKDSATKM
+523 KTSYRKDSATKM

-543 SYKLGQITLT
+543 SNKQGQLTLT

-594 QPVKYSQITAASV
+594 QPVKYSQITAVSV

-623 NVLVLN
+623 NVLVLD
-629 DVTGDLYTYGFLKSG
+629 DVTGDLYTYGFMSK
-644 REQTGTM
+644 GTM
-651 HGLEG
+651 TTPSSMG
-656 EDAKIYN
+656 EIVN
-663 STITV
+663 STVIV
-668 TTAGTD
+668 TTSD
-674 NQGREEKVFG
+674 
-684 AVAIKNG
+684 KNG
-691 QVGGIVPS
+691 ETKLELVGGVEVPRNAIGGVVAS
-699 LNQLKDFNRN
+699 LNTLQDKNK
-709 DIGPKL
+709 I
-715 AGYVFLNEVENVRRS
+715 AGYVFLKELDGVRRS

-761 WFTAENPMDAL
+761 WFTAEDPMDAL

-791 DGGKVRM
+791 NGGKVRV

>member
-337 VYQDGRPGDSMTI
+337 VYQDGHPGDSMTI

-472 MTLLLTSDGKVAGA
+472 MTLLLTNDGKVAGV

-543 SYKLGQITLT
+543 SNKQGQLTLT

-594 QPVKYSQITAASV
+594 QPVKYSQITAVSV

-623 NVLVLN
+623 NVLVLD
-629 DVTGDLYTYGFLKSG
+629 DVTGDLYTYGFMSKGTWKTDSSLGEIVNSTVIVTTSGKDEGTKLELVGGVEVPRNAVGGVVASLNTLKDG
-644 REQTGTM
+644 P
-651 HGLEG
+651 
-656 EDAKIYN
+656 AKI
-663 STITV
+663 
-668 TTAGTD
+668 
-674 NQGREEKVFG
+674 
-684 AVAIKNG
+684 
-691 QVGGIVPS
+691 
-699 LNQLKDFNRN
+699 
-709 DIGPKL
+709 
-715 AGYVFLNEVENVRRS
+715 AGYVFLKELDGVHRS

-749 DSVVCYNKTTKQ
+749 DNVVCYNKTTKQ
-761 WFTAENPMDAL
+761 WFTAEDPMDAL

>member
-337 VYQDGRPGDSMTI
+337 VYQDGHPGDSMTI
-350 YYDINGKIDYLFLPS
+350 YYDINGKIDYLFLSS

-472 MTLLLTSDGKVAGA
+472 MTLLLTNDGKVAGV

-523 QTSYRKDSATKM
+523 KTSYRKDSATKM

-543 SYKLGQITLT
+543 SNKQGQLTLT

-594 QPVKYSQITAASV
+594 QPVKYSQITAVSV

-629 DVTGDLYTYGFLKSG
+629 DVTGDLYTYGFMSK
-644 REQTGTM
+644 GTM
-651 HGLEG
+651 TTPSSMG
-656 EDAKIYN
+656 EIVN
-663 STITV
+663 STVIV
-668 TTAGTD
+668 TTSD
-674 NQGREEKVFG
+674 
-684 AVAIKNG
+684 KNG
-691 QVGGIVPS
+691 ETKLELVGGVEVPRNAIGGVVAS
-699 LNQLKDFNRN
+699 LNTLQDKNK
-709 DIGPKL
+709 I
-715 AGYVFLNEVENVRRS
+715 AGYVFLKELDGVRRS

-761 WFTAENPMDAL
+761 WFTAEDPMDAL

>member
-1 MKKRTWLSALL
+1 MKVRKWLSTLL
-12 AVALLVSML
+12 AAALLVGMMIL
-21 VVPSASAAGNTA
+21 PPASAAGNSA

-39 PDQANAAEMLRLLGV
+39 PAQANAAEMLRLLGV

-62 FRPQGTLTRGEFC
+62 FRPAGTLTRGEFC

-93 RTIFTDVSSTHWARG
+93 RTIFTDVGSTHWARG

-118 GGSAGGDGESSTA
+118 GGSSGSGGEGAAA

-154 AVTILMRVLGYGDGD
+154 AVTILMRVLGYGDSD

-181 GLAGSAGLLDKLNL
+181 GLAHSAGLLDGLTL

-223 LYLTGLGCKV
+223 LYLTGLGCRV

-243 ATLAGSNTAVKTTTG
+243 ASLAGSNSAVKTSTG
-258 TYKTDRAGLDEN
+258 TYKTDRTGMDESM
-270 LEGMQGDVVLD
+270 EGMQGDVVLD

-303 EWEATWIRLL
+303 EWAYNEVRLTGGETLEL
-313 DGEQIQIQPDT
+313 DP
-324 RTFQSGEEKTYKD
+324 QSD
-337 VYQDGRPGDSMTI
+337 VYQDGEKKTYEQLWQDLKPGTPATF
-350 YYDINGKIDYLFLPS
+350 YYTAEGKVDYVFLRS
-365 TSFTGKAMVARNQPS
+365 ASASDTAMVARSKPS
-380 GNPFTEL
+380 GNPFTALAGGE
-387 TNGDSNYKIYKNGMP
+387 SNYQIYKNGMP
-402 ATVGDIRQYDVA
+402 ATVNDIRQYDVA
-414 TYDSASKIL
+414 TYDSGAKVMN
-423 YISDLKLT
+423 ISDLRLT
-431 GIYENVS
+431 GMYENVY
-438 PSPKAPV
+438 PNTDTPATIWVMGVK
-445 SITVL
+445 L
-450 GRAFDVLPEATNDLQ
+450 QVLPCATEDLR
-465 NFKIGDM
+465 NFKIGD
-472 MTLLLTSDGKVAGA
+472 TLTVLLTSDGKVAGA
-486 VTTAAAKG
+486 VTTAAAKS

-500 ESITEDGKATVQL
+500 ESIDEEGKATVQL
-513 LDSVLGKVEG
+513 LNSVLGKVEG

-559 SSGVTGKLDVAART
+559 SGSVTGKLDVVGRT
-573 LGGTPLADNVAVYEK
+573 LGGTALADNVAVYEK
-588 VGSSKL
+588 VGTSKL
-594 QPVKYSQITAASV
+594 QPIKYSQITCTSV

-614 ASKDYAGRY
+614 AGKDYAGRY
-623 NVLVLN
+623 NVLVLD
-629 DVTGDLYTYGFLKSG
+629 DVTGDLYTYGFMSKGSMETASSMG
-644 REQTGTM
+644 PIVNSTVIVTTTG
-651 HGLEG
+651 EG
-656 EDAKIYN
+656 EGTKLELVGGVDVPRDA
-663 STITV
+663 
-668 TTAGTD
+668 
-674 NQGREEKVFG
+674 
-684 AVAIKNG
+684 
-691 QVGGIVPS
+691 VGGIVAS
-699 LNQLKDFNRN
+699 LNTLEGKN
-709 DIGPKL
+709 KV
-715 AGYVFLNEVENVRRS
+715 AGHVFLKELDGVRRS

-749 DSVVCYNKTTKQ
+749 DNVVCYNKTTKQ
-761 WFTAENPMDAL
+761 WFTDEDPMTNL

-778 SDNITIYYDRTPE
+778 SDNMTLYYDRAPE

>member
-295 TSRAVNVA
+295 TSRAANVA
-303 EWEATWIRLL
+303 EWAYNEARLTG
-313 DGEQIQIQPDT
+313 GETLELPPQTTI
-324 RTFQSGEEKTYKD
+324 
-337 VYQDGRPGDSMTI
+337 YQDGEKKVYEELWQDLKPGTPVTF
-350 YYDINGKIDYLFLPS
+350 YYTAEGKVDYLFLRS
-365 TSFTGKAMVARNQPS
+365 ASASDTAMVARSVPS
-380 GNPFTEL
+380 GNPFTAL
-387 TNGDSNYKIYKNGMP
+387 TKGEGNYQIYKNGMP
-402 ATVGDIRQYDVA
+402 ATVNDIRQYDVA
-414 TYDSASKIL
+414 TYDSGAKVMN
-423 YISDLKLT
+423 ISDLRLT
-431 GIYENVS
+431 GMYENVY
-438 PSPKAPV
+438 PNTDTPAKIWAMGKELP
-445 SITVL
+445 
-450 GRAFDVLPEATNDLQ
+450 VLPCAVEDLR
-465 NFKIGDM
+465 NFKIGDTL
-472 MTLLLTSDGKVAGA
+472 TLLLTSDGKVAGA

-500 ESITEDGKATVQL
+500 KSIAEDGTAVVQL

-523 QTSYRKDSATKM
+523 KTSYRGDSAEKM

-573 LGGTPLADNVAVYEK
+573 LGGVALADNVAVYEK

-594 QPVKYSQITAASV
+594 QPVKYSQITAVSV

-614 ASKDYAGRY
+614 AGKDYAGRY
-623 NVLVLN
+623 NVLVLD
-629 DVTGDLYTYGFLKSG
+629 DVTGDLYTYGFMSKGTWKTDSSLGEIVNSTVIVTTSGKDEGTKLELVGGVEVPRNAVGGVVASLNTLKDG
-644 REQTGTM
+644 P
-651 HGLEG
+651 
-656 EDAKIYN
+656 AKI
-663 STITV
+663 
-668 TTAGTD
+668 
-674 NQGREEKVFG
+674 
-684 AVAIKNG
+684 
-691 QVGGIVPS
+691 
-699 LNQLKDFNRN
+699 
-709 DIGPKL
+709 
-715 AGYVFLNEVENVRRS
+715 AGYVFLKELDGVRRS

-749 DSVVCYNKTTKQ
+749 DNVVCYNKTTGK
-761 WFTAENPMDAL
+761 WFAEHEEAMDNL
-772 NQARAF
+772 NEARAF

-791 DGGKVRM
+791 EGGKVRM

>member
-472 MTLLLTSDGKVAGA
+472 MTLLLTNDGKVAGV

-523 QTSYRKDSATKM
+523 KTSYRKDSATKM

-543 SYKLGQITLT
+543 SNKQGQLTLT

-573 LGGTPLADNVAVYEK
+573 LGGVALADNVAVYEK

-594 QPVKYSQITAASV
+594 QPVKYSQITAVSV

-614 ASKDYAGRY
+614 AGKDYADRY
-623 NVLVLN
+623 NVLVLD
-629 DVTGDLYTYGFLKSG
+629 DVTGDLYTYGFMSKGTWKTDSSLGEIVNSTVIVTTSGKDEGTKLELVGGVEVPRNAVGGVVASLNTLKDG
-644 REQTGTM
+644 P
-651 HGLEG
+651 
-656 EDAKIYN
+656 AKI
-663 STITV
+663 
-668 TTAGTD
+668 
-674 NQGREEKVFG
+674 
-684 AVAIKNG
+684 
-691 QVGGIVPS
+691 
-699 LNQLKDFNRN
+699 
-709 DIGPKL
+709 
-715 AGYVFLNEVENVRRS
+715 AGYVFLKELDGVRRS

-749 DSVVCYNKTTKQ
+749 DNVVCYNKTTGK
-761 WFTAENPMDAL
+761 WFAEHEEAMDNL
-772 NQARAF
+772 NEARAF

-791 DGGKVRM
+791 EGGKVRM

>member
-1 MKKRTWLSALL
+1 
-12 AVALLVSML
+12 
-21 VVPSASAAGNTA
+21 
-33 FTDITD
+33 
-39 PDQANAAEMLRLLGV
+39 
-54 VNGTGGGA
+54 
-62 FRPQGTLTRGEFC
+62 
-75 KMTVEIM
+75 
-82 GRGDEEPAQRS
+82 
-93 RTIFTDVSSTHWARG
+93 
-108 YINLAASITV
+108 
-118 GGSAGGDGESSTA
+118 
-131 GTRLIMGVGDG
+131 
-142 SFQPDR
+142 
-148 VITCGE
+148 
-154 AVTILMRVLGYGDGD
+154 
-169 VAGGLNWYDGYM
+169 
-181 GLAGSAGLLDKLNL
+181 
-195 TGASTISRGQAAIL
+195 
-209 FYNLLFAKTKGSDS
+209 
-223 LYLTGLGCKV
+223 
-233 EDGGILLDVN
+233 
-243 ATLAGSNTAVKTTTG
+243 
-258 TYKTDRAGLDEN
+258 
-270 LEGMQGDVVLD
+270 
-281 KNDKLLAFQPKENI
+281 
-295 TSRAVNVA
+295 
-303 EWEATWIRLL
+303 
-313 DGEQIQIQPDT
+313 
-324 RTFQSGEEKTYKD
+324 
-337 VYQDGRPGDSMTI
+337 MTI

-472 MTLLLTSDGKVAGA
+472 MTLLLTNDGKVAGV

-500 ESITEDGKATVQL
+500 KEINTEDGEATVQL
-513 LDSVLGKVEG
+513 LDNVLGEVKG
-523 QTSYRKDSATKM
+523 KTSYRKDSATKM

-543 SYKLGQITLT
+543 SNKQGQLTLT

-573 LGGTPLADNVAVYEK
+573 LGGVALADNVAVYEK

-594 QPVKYSQITAASV
+594 QPVKYSQITAVSV

-614 ASKDYAGRY
+614 AGKDYADRY
-623 NVLVLN
+623 NVLVLD
-629 DVTGDLYTYGFLKSG
+629 DVTGDLYTYGFMSKGTWKTDSSLGEIVNSTVIVTTSGKDEGTKLELVGGVEVPRNAVGGVVASLNTLKDG
-644 REQTGTM
+644 P
-651 HGLEG
+651 
-656 EDAKIYN
+656 AKI
-663 STITV
+663 
-668 TTAGTD
+668 
-674 NQGREEKVFG
+674 
-684 AVAIKNG
+684 
-691 QVGGIVPS
+691 
-699 LNQLKDFNRN
+699 
-709 DIGPKL
+709 
-715 AGYVFLNEVENVRRS
+715 AGYVFLKELDGVRRS

-749 DSVVCYNKTTKQ
+749 DNVVCYNKTTKQ
-761 WFTAENPMDAL
+761 WFTDEDPMNNL

-778 SDNITIYYDRTPE
+778 SDNITIYYDRAPE

>member
-1 MKKRTWLSALL
+1 MKVRKWLSTLL
-12 AVALLVSML
+12 AAALLVGMMIL
-21 VVPSASAAGNTA
+21 PPASAAGNSA

-39 PDQANAAEMLRLLGV
+39 PAQANAAEMLRLLGV

-62 FRPQGTLTRGEFC
+62 FRPAGTLTRGEFC

-93 RTIFTDVSSTHWARG
+93 RTIFTDVGSTHWARG

-118 GGSAGGDGESSTA
+118 GGSSGSGGEGAAA

-181 GLAGSAGLLDKLNL
+181 GLASSAGLLDKLNL

-243 ATLAGSNTAVKTTTG
+243 ATLAGSNSAVKTSTG
-258 TYKTDRAGLDEN
+258 TYKTDRTGMDESM
-270 LEGMQGDVVLD
+270 EGMQGDVVLD

-303 EWEATWIRLL
+303 EWAYNEVRLTGGETLEL
-313 DGEQIQIQPDT
+313 DP
-324 RTFQSGEEKTYKD
+324 QSD
-337 VYQDGRPGDSMTI
+337 VYQDGEKKTYEQLWQDLKPGTPATF
-350 YYDINGKIDYLFLPS
+350 YYTAEGKVDYVFLRS
-365 TSFTGKAMVARNQPS
+365 ASASDTAMVARSKPS
-380 GNPFTEL
+380 GNPFTALAGGE
-387 TNGDSNYKIYKNGMP
+387 SNYQIYKNGMP
-402 ATVGDIRQYDVA
+402 ATVNDIRQYDVA
-414 TYDSASKIL
+414 TYDSGAKVMN
-423 YISDLKLT
+423 ISDLRLT
-431 GIYENVS
+431 GMYENVY
-438 PSPKAPV
+438 PNTDTPATIWVMGVK
-445 SITVL
+445 L
-450 GRAFDVLPEATNDLQ
+450 QVLPCATEDLR
-465 NFKIGDM
+465 NFKIGD
-472 MTLLLTSDGKVAGA
+472 TLTVLLTSDGKVAGA
-486 VTTAAAKG
+486 VTTAAAKS

-500 ESITEDGKATVQL
+500 ESIDEEGKATVQL
-513 LDSVLGKVEG
+513 LNSVLGKVEG

-559 SSGVTGKLDVAART
+559 SGSVTGKLDVVGRT
-573 LGGTPLADNVAVYEK
+573 LGGTALADNVAVYEK
-588 VGSSKL
+588 VGPSKL
-594 QPVKYSQITAASV
+594 QPIKYSQITCTSV

-614 ASKDYAGRY
+614 AGKDYAGRY
-623 NVLVLN
+623 NVLVLD
-629 DVTGDLYTYGFLKSG
+629 DVTGDLYTYGFMSKGSMETSSSMG
-644 REQTGTM
+644 PIVNSTVIVTTTG
-651 HGLEG
+651 EG
-656 EDAKIYN
+656 EGTKLELVGGVDVPRDA
-663 STITV
+663 
-668 TTAGTD
+668 
-674 NQGREEKVFG
+674 
-684 AVAIKNG
+684 
-691 QVGGIVPS
+691 VGGIVAS
-699 LNQLKDFNRN
+699 LNTLEGKN
-709 DIGPKL
+709 KV
-715 AGYVFLNEVENVRRS
+715 AGHVFLKELDGVRRS

-749 DSVVCYNKTTKQ
+749 DNVVCYNKTTKQ
-761 WFTAENPMDAL
+761 WFTDEDPMTNL

-778 SDNITIYYDRTPE
+778 SDNMTLYYDRAPE

>member
-303 EWEATWIRLL
+303 EWAYNEARLTG
-313 DGEQIQIQPDT
+313 GETLELPPQT
-324 RTFQSGEEKTYKD
+324 T
-337 VYQDGRPGDSMTI
+337 VYQDGEKKVYEELWQDLKPGTPVTF
-350 YYDINGKIDYLFLPS
+350 YYTAEGKVDYLFLRS
-365 TSFTGKAMVARNQPS
+365 ASASDTAMVARSVPS
-380 GNPFTEL
+380 GNPFTAL
-387 TNGDSNYKIYKNGMP
+387 TKGESNYQIYKNGMP
-402 ATVGDIRQYDVA
+402 ATVNDIRQYDVA
-414 TYDSASKIL
+414 TYDSGAKVMN
-423 YISDLKLT
+423 ISDLRLT
-431 GIYENVS
+431 GMYENVY
-438 PSPKAPV
+438 PNTDTPAKIWVMGVELP
-445 SITVL
+445 
-450 GRAFDVLPEATNDLQ
+450 VLPCAVEDLR
-465 NFKIGDM
+465 NFKIGDTL
-472 MTLLLTSDGKVAGA
+472 TLLLTSDGKVAGA
-486 VTTAAAKG
+486 VTAAAAKG

-543 SYKLGQITLT
+543 SNKQGQLTLT

-573 LGGTPLADNVAVYEK
+573 LGGVALADNVAVYEK

-594 QPVKYSQITAASV
+594 QPVKYSQITAVSV

-614 ASKDYAGRY
+614 AGKDYAGRY
-623 NVLVLN
+623 NVLVLD
-629 DVTGDLYTYGFLKSG
+629 DVTGDLYTYGFMSK
-644 REQTGTM
+644 GTM
-651 HGLEG
+651 TTPSSMG
-656 EDAKIYN
+656 EIVN
-663 STITV
+663 STVIV
-668 TTAGTD
+668 TTSD
-674 NQGREEKVFG
+674 
-684 AVAIKNG
+684 KNG
-691 QVGGIVPS
+691 ETKLELVGGVEVPRNAVGGVVAS
-699 LNQLKDFNRN
+699 LNTLQDKNK
-709 DIGPKL
+709 I
-715 AGYVFLNEVENVRRS
+715 AGYVFLKELDGVRRS

-761 WFTAENPMDAL
+761 WFTAEDPMDAL

>member
-1 MKKRTWLSALL
+1 MKVRKWLSTLL
-12 AVALLVSML
+12 AAALLVGMMIL
-21 VVPSASAAGNTA
+21 PPASAAGNSA

-39 PDQANAAEMLRLLGV
+39 PAQANAAEMLRLLGV

-62 FRPQGTLTRGEFC
+62 FRPAGTLTRGEFC

-93 RTIFTDVSSTHWARG
+93 RTIFTDVGSTHWARG

-118 GGSAGGDGESSTA
+118 GGSSGSGGEGAAA

-181 GLAGSAGLLDKLNL
+181 GLASSAGLLDKLNL

-233 EDGGILLDVN
+233 EEGGILLDVN
-243 ATLAGSNTAVKTTTG
+243 ASLAGSNSAVKTSTG
-258 TYKTDRAGLDEN
+258 TYKTDRTGMDESM
-270 LEGMQGDVVLD
+270 EGMQGDVVLD

-303 EWEATWIRLL
+303 EWAYNQVRLTGGETLEL
-313 DGEQIQIQPDT
+313 DP
-324 RTFQSGEEKTYKD
+324 QSD
-337 VYQDGRPGDSMTI
+337 VYQDGEKKTYEQLWQDLKPGTPATF
-350 YYDINGKIDYLFLPS
+350 YYTAEGKVDYVFLRS
-365 TSFTGKAMVARNQPS
+365 ASASDTAMVARSKPS
-380 GNPFTEL
+380 GNPFTALAGGE
-387 TNGDSNYKIYKNGMP
+387 SNYQIYKNGMP
-402 ATVGDIRQYDVA
+402 ATVNDIRQYDVA
-414 TYDSASKIL
+414 TYDSGAKVMN
-423 YISDLKLT
+423 ISDLRLT
-431 GIYENVS
+431 GMYENVY
-438 PSPKAPV
+438 PNTDTPATIWVMGVK
-445 SITVL
+445 L
-450 GRAFDVLPEATNDLQ
+450 QVLPCATEDLR
-465 NFKIGDM
+465 NFKIGD
-472 MTLLLTSDGKVAGA
+472 TLTVLLTSDGKVAGA
-486 VTTAAAKG
+486 VTTAAAKS

-500 ESITEDGKATVQL
+500 ESIDEEGKATIQL
-513 LDSVLGKVEG
+513 LNSVLGKVEG

-559 SSGVTGKLDVAART
+559 SGSVTGKLDVVGRT
-573 LGGTPLADNVAVYEK
+573 LGGTALADNVAVYEK
-588 VGSSKL
+588 VGTSKL
-594 QPVKYSQITAASV
+594 QPVKYSQITCTSV

-614 ASKDYAGRY
+614 AGKDYAGRY
-623 NVLVLN
+623 NVLVLD
-629 DVTGDLYTYGFLKSG
+629 DVTGDLYTYGFMSKGSMETASSMG
-644 REQTGTM
+644 PIVNSTVIVTTKG
-651 HGLEG
+651 EG
-656 EDAKIYN
+656 EGTKLELVGGVDVPRDA
-663 STITV
+663 
-668 TTAGTD
+668 
-674 NQGREEKVFG
+674 
-684 AVAIKNG
+684 
-691 QVGGIVPS
+691 VGGIVAS
-699 LNQLKDFNRN
+699 LNTLEGKN
-709 DIGPKL
+709 KV
-715 AGYVFLNEVENVRRS
+715 AGHVFLKELDGVRRS

-749 DSVVCYNKTTKQ
+749 DNVVCYNKTTKQ
-761 WFTAENPMDAL
+761 WFTDEDPMTNL

-778 SDNITIYYDRTPE
+778 SDNMTLYYDRAPE

>member
-472 MTLLLTSDGKVAGA
+472 MTLLLTNDGKVAGV

-523 QTSYRKDSATKM
+523 KTSYRKDSATKM

-543 SYKLGQITLT
+543 SNKQGQLTLT

-594 QPVKYSQITAASV
+594 QPVKHSQITAVSV

-623 NVLVLN
+623 NVLVLD
-629 DVTGDLYTYGFLKSG
+629 DVTGDLYTYGFMSK
-644 REQTGTM
+644 GTM
-651 HGLEG
+651 TTPSSMG
-656 EDAKIYN
+656 EIVN
-663 STITV
+663 STVIV
-668 TTAGTD
+668 TTSD
-674 NQGREEKVFG
+674 
-684 AVAIKNG
+684 KNG
-691 QVGGIVPS
+691 ETKLELVGGVEVPRNAIGGVVAS
-699 LNQLKDFNRN
+699 LNTLQDKNK
-709 DIGPKL
+709 I
-715 AGYVFLNEVENVRRS
+715 AGYVFLKELDGVHRS

-761 WFTAENPMDAL
+761 WFTAEDPMDAL

>member
-154 AVTILMRVLGYGDGD
+154 AVTILMRVLGYGEGD
-169 VAGGLNWYDGYM
+169 VAGGLNWYAGYM

-337 VYQDGRPGDSMTI
+337 VYQDGHPGDSMTV

-365 TSFTGKAMVARNQPS
+365 TSFTGKAMVARNQPC

-472 MTLLLTSDGKVAGA
+472 MTLLLTNDGKVAGV

-543 SYKLGQITLT
+543 SNKQGQLTLT

-594 QPVKYSQITAASV
+594 QPVKYSQITAVSV

-623 NVLVLN
+623 NVLVLD
-629 DVTGDLYTYGFLKSG
+629 DVTGDLYTYGFMSKGTWKTDSSLGEIVNSTVIVTTSGKDEGTKLELVGGVEVPRNAVGGVVASLNTLKDG
-644 REQTGTM
+644 P
-651 HGLEG
+651 
-656 EDAKIYN
+656 AKI
-663 STITV
+663 
-668 TTAGTD
+668 
-674 NQGREEKVFG
+674 
-684 AVAIKNG
+684 
-691 QVGGIVPS
+691 
-699 LNQLKDFNRN
+699 
-709 DIGPKL
+709 
-715 AGYVFLNEVENVRRS
+715 AGYVFLKELDGVHRS

-749 DSVVCYNKTTKQ
+749 DNVVCYNKTTKQ
-761 WFTAENPMDAL
+761 WFTAEDPMDAL

>member
-337 VYQDGRPGDSMTI
+337 VYQDGHPGDSMTI

-472 MTLLLTSDGKVAGA
+472 MTLLLTNDGKVAGV

-523 QTSYRKDSATKM
+523 KTSYRKDSATKM

-543 SYKLGQITLT
+543 SNKQGQLTLT

-594 QPVKYSQITAASV
+594 QPVKYSQITAVSV

-623 NVLVLN
+623 NVLVLD
-629 DVTGDLYTYGFLKSG
+629 DVTGDLYTYGFMSK
-644 REQTGTM
+644 GTM
-651 HGLEG
+651 TTPSSMG
-656 EDAKIYN
+656 EIVN
-663 STITV
+663 STVIV
-668 TTAGTD
+668 TTSD
-674 NQGREEKVFG
+674 
-684 AVAIKNG
+684 KNG
-691 QVGGIVPS
+691 ETKLELVGGVEVPRNAIGGVVAS
-699 LNQLKDFNRN
+699 LNTLQDKNK
-709 DIGPKL
+709 I
-715 AGYVFLNEVENVRRS
+715 AGYVFLKELDGVRRS

-761 WFTAENPMDAL
+761 WFTAEDPMDAL

-791 DGGKVRM
+791 NGGKVRV

>member
-1 MKKRTWLSALL
+1 MKVRKWLSALL
-12 AVALLVSML
+12 AAALLAGMMIL
-21 VVPSASAAGNTA
+21 PPASAAGNSA

-39 PDQANAAEMLRLLGV
+39 PAQANAAEMLRLLGV

-62 FRPQGTLTRGEFC
+62 FRPAGTLTRGEFC

-93 RTIFTDVSSTHWARG
+93 RTIFTDVGSTHWARG

-118 GGSAGGDGESSTA
+118 GGSSGSGGEGTAA

-154 AVTILMRVLGYGDGD
+154 AVTILMRVLGYGDSD

-181 GLAGSAGLLDKLNL
+181 GLAGSAGLLDGLTL

-243 ATLAGSNTAVKTTTG
+243 ATLAGSNSAVKTSTG
-258 TYKTDRAGLDEN
+258 TYKTDRTGMDESM
-270 LEGMQGDVVLD
+270 EGMQGDVVLD

-303 EWEATWIRLL
+303 EWAYNEVRLTGGETLEL
-313 DGEQIQIQPDT
+313 DP
-324 RTFQSGEEKTYKD
+324 QSD
-337 VYQDGRPGDSMTI
+337 VYQDGEKKTYEQLWQDLKPGTPATF
-350 YYDINGKIDYLFLPS
+350 YYTAEGKVDYVFLRS
-365 TSFTGKAMVARNQPS
+365 ASASDTAMVARSKPS
-380 GNPFTEL
+380 GNPFAALAGGER
-387 TNGDSNYKIYKNGMP
+387 NYQIYKNGMP
-402 ATVGDIRQYDVA
+402 ATVNDIRQYDVA
-414 TYDSASKIL
+414 TYDSASKVMN
-423 YISDLKLT
+423 ISDLRLT
-431 GIYENVS
+431 GMYENVY
-438 PSPKAPV
+438 PNTDTPATIWVMGVKLP
-445 SITVL
+445 
-450 GRAFDVLPEATNDLQ
+450 VLPCATEDLR
-465 NFKIGDM
+465 NFKIGD
-472 MTLLLTSDGKVAGA
+472 TLTVLLTSDGKVAGA
-486 VTTAAAKG
+486 VSASTARS

-500 ESITEDGKATVQL
+500 ESITEDGEATVQL
-513 LDSVLGKVEG
+513 LDGVLGKVEG

-559 SSGVTGKLDVAART
+559 SGSVTGKLDVVGRT
-573 LGGTPLADNVAVYEK
+573 LGGTALADNVAVYEK
-588 VGSSKL
+588 VGTSKL
-594 QPVKYSQITAASV
+594 QPIKYSQITCTSV

-614 ASKDYAGRY
+614 AGKDYAGRY
-623 NVLVLN
+623 NVLVLD
-629 DVTGDLYTYGFLKSG
+629 DVTGDLYTYGFMSKGSMETSSSMG
-644 REQTGTM
+644 PIVNSTVIVTTTG
-651 HGLEG
+651 EG
-656 EDAKIYN
+656 E
-663 STITV
+663 
-668 TTAGTD
+668 GTKLELVGGVD
-674 NQGREEKVFG
+674 VPRN
-684 AVAIKNG
+684 A
-691 QVGGIVPS
+691 VGGIVAS
-699 LNQLKDFNRN
+699 LNTLEGKN
-709 DIGPKL
+709 KV
-715 AGYVFLNEVENVRRS
+715 AGYVFLKELDGVRRS
-730 AFDMKAKTVTTT
+730 AFDMKTKTVTAGGMT
-742 DMVLPIS
+742 LPIS

-761 WFTAENPMDAL
+761 WFTDEDPMTNL

-778 SDNITIYYDRTPE
+778 SDNMTLYYDRAPE

>member
-1 MKKRTWLSALL
+1 MKVRKWLSTLL
-12 AVALLVSML
+12 AAALLVGMMIL
-21 VVPSASAAGNTA
+21 PPASAAGNSA

-39 PDQANAAEMLRLLGV
+39 PAQANAAEMLRLLGV

-62 FRPQGTLTRGEFC
+62 FRPAGTLTRGEFC

-93 RTIFTDVSSTHWARG
+93 RTIFTDVGSTHWARG

-118 GGSAGGDGESSTA
+118 GGSSGSGGEGAAA

-154 AVTILMRVLGYGDGD
+154 AVTILMRVLGYGDSD

-181 GLAGSAGLLDKLNL
+181 GLAHSAGLLDGLTL

-223 LYLTGLGCKV
+223 LYLTGLGCRV

-243 ATLAGSNTAVKTTTG
+243 ASLAGSNSAVKTSTG
-258 TYKTDRAGLDEN
+258 TYKTDRTGMDESM
-270 LEGMQGDVVLD
+270 EGMQGDVVLD

-303 EWEATWIRLL
+303 EWAYNEVRLTGGETLEL
-313 DGEQIQIQPDT
+313 DP
-324 RTFQSGEEKTYKD
+324 QSD
-337 VYQDGRPGDSMTI
+337 VYQDGEKKTYEQLWQDLKPGTPATF
-350 YYDINGKIDYLFLPS
+350 YYTAEGKVDYVFLRS
-365 TSFTGKAMVARNQPS
+365 ASASDTAMVARSKPS
-380 GNPFTEL
+380 GNPFTALAGGE
-387 TNGDSNYKIYKNGMP
+387 SNYQIYKNGMP
-402 ATVGDIRQYDVA
+402 ATVNGIRQYDVA
-414 TYDSASKIL
+414 TYDSGAKVMN
-423 YISDLKLT
+423 ISDLRLT
-431 GIYENVS
+431 GMYENVY
-438 PSPKAPV
+438 PNTDTPATIWVMGVK
-445 SITVL
+445 L
-450 GRAFDVLPEATNDLQ
+450 QVLPCATEDLR
-465 NFKIGDM
+465 NFKIGD
-472 MTLLLTSDGKVAGA
+472 TLTVLLTSDGKVAGA
-486 VTTAAAKG
+486 VTTAAAKS

-500 ESITEDGKATVQL
+500 ESIDEEGKATVQL
-513 LDSVLGKVEG
+513 LNSVLGKVEG

-559 SSGVTGKLDVAART
+559 SGSVTGKLDVVGRT
-573 LGGTPLADNVAVYEK
+573 LGGTALADNVAVYEK
-588 VGSSKL
+588 VGTSKL
-594 QPVKYSQITAASV
+594 QPIKYSQITCTSV

-614 ASKDYAGRY
+614 AGKDYAGRY
-623 NVLVLN
+623 NVLVLD
-629 DVTGDLYTYGFLKSG
+629 DVTGDLYTYGFMSKGSMETSSSMG
-644 REQTGTM
+644 PIVNSTVIVTTTG
-651 HGLEG
+651 EG
-656 EDAKIYN
+656 EGTKLELVGGVDVPRDA
-663 STITV
+663 
-668 TTAGTD
+668 
-674 NQGREEKVFG
+674 
-684 AVAIKNG
+684 
-691 QVGGIVPS
+691 VGGIVAS
-699 LNQLKDFNRN
+699 LNTLEGKN
-709 DIGPKL
+709 KV
-715 AGYVFLNEVENVRRS
+715 AGHVFLKELDGVRRS

-749 DSVVCYNKTTKQ
+749 DNVVCYNKTTKQ
-761 WFTAENPMDAL
+761 WFTDEDPMTNL

-778 SDNITIYYDRTPE
+778 SDNMTLYYDRAPE

>member
-21 VVPSASAAGNTA
+21 VVPSASAAGNSA

-62 FRPQGTLTRGEFC
+62 FRPQGTLTRSEFC

-118 GGSAGGDGESSTA
+118 GGSSGGDGESATA

-142 SFQPDR
+142 TFQPDR

-337 VYQDGRPGDSMTI
+337 VYQDGHPGDSMTV

-472 MTLLLTSDGKVAGA
+472 MTLLLTNDGKVAGV

-523 QTSYRKDSATKM
+523 KTSYRKDSATKM

-543 SYKLGQITLT
+543 SNKQGQLTLT

-573 LGGTPLADNVAVYEK
+573 LGGVALADNVAVYEK

-594 QPVKYSQITAASV
+594 QPVKYSQITAVSV

-614 ASKDYAGRY
+614 AGKDYADRY
-623 NVLVLN
+623 NVLVLD
-629 DVTGDLYTYGFLKSG
+629 DVTGDLYTYGFMSKGTWKTDSSLGEIVNSTVIVTTSGKDEGTKLELVGGVEVPRNAVGGVVTSLNTLKDG
-644 REQTGTM
+644 P
-651 HGLEG
+651 
-656 EDAKIYN
+656 AKI
-663 STITV
+663 
-668 TTAGTD
+668 
-674 NQGREEKVFG
+674 
-684 AVAIKNG
+684 
-691 QVGGIVPS
+691 
-699 LNQLKDFNRN
+699 
-709 DIGPKL
+709 
-715 AGYVFLNEVENVRRS
+715 AGYVFLKELDGVRRS

-749 DSVVCYNKTTKQ
+749 DNVVCYNKTTKQ
-761 WFTAENPMDAL
+761 WFTAEDPMDAL

>member
-21 VVPSASAAGNTA
+21 VVPSASAAGNSA

-181 GLAGSAGLLDKLNL
+181 GLASSAGLLDKLNL

-295 TSRAVNVA
+295 ISRAVNVA

-472 MTLLLTSDGKVAGA
+472 MTLLLTNDGKVAGV

-523 QTSYRKDSATKM
+523 KTSYRKDSATKM

-543 SYKLGQITLT
+543 SNKQGQLTLT

-594 QPVKYSQITAASV
+594 QPVKYSQITAVSV

-623 NVLVLN
+623 NVLVLD
-629 DVTGDLYTYGFLKSG
+629 DVTGDLYTYGFMSK
-644 REQTGTM
+644 GTM
-651 HGLEG
+651 TTPSSMG
-656 EDAKIYN
+656 EIVN
-663 STITV
+663 STVIV
-668 TTAGTD
+668 TTSD
-674 NQGREEKVFG
+674 
-684 AVAIKNG
+684 KNG
-691 QVGGIVPS
+691 ETKLELVGGVEVPRNAIGGVVAS
-699 LNQLKDFNRN
+699 LNTLQDKNK
-709 DIGPKL
+709 I
-715 AGYVFLNEVENVRRS
+715 AGYVFLKELDGVHRS

-749 DSVVCYNKTTKQ
+749 DNVVCYNKTTKQ
-761 WFTAENPMDAL
+761 WFTAEDPMDAL